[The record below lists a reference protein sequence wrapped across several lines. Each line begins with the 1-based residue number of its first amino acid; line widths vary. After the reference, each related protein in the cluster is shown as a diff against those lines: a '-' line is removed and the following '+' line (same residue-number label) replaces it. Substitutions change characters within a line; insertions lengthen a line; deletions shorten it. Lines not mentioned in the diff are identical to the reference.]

1 MFNTPEFKKMNRLSK
16 ISMILASG
24 LFASA
29 SLAQASEDVYS
40 NFPITLKTYDGS
52 SKTSESYGGQMARHM
67 LHNGLKKAASSGDLA
82 KMKMYFNGAESVPI
96 LDPKSSEK
104 FPVKQT
110 LVEQL
115 SKGKTLVKK
124 TYKGKVIGWPGNMT
138 GAEVIQFMMAKAA
151 SAPKGVDPN
160 TGYNYP
166 QLISKFAMG
175 AVFYNQACTNYL
187 GDTKLSADSKPNNAA
202 YKKGAKYTGKE
213 HVWDEAFGYWGA
225 AAHTLTLTS
234 KESYEVAKKKNLA
247 AADFNKDGIVDAG
260 TEMTYAHAYYASGF
274 DKGGKTNYLETVT
287 RAFFDGR
294 KVITG
299 ANGESLGWNQ
309 RKGSNGII
317 KQAAVICSTWE
328 KVIAEAVFKYA
339 GSVYGDLEKMKE
351 NATDTK
357 LFGKYVK
364 HWGELKGFALALEA
378 GKEDRSTVA
387 NKLTSLMGY
396 GPWLPNMS
404 QVVDVSADGNYV
416 KDEAS
421 SLESYQMHMLKI
433 QKLMVDEF
441 GIKARNNDM
450 LGSMTDLAAK
460 LGGSGYAEND

>member
-1 MFNTPEFKKMNRLSK
+1 MKRVLK
-16 ISMILASG
+16 ISIFA
-24 LFASA
+24 ASA
-29 SLAQASEDVYS
+29 ALLQATAVSAAENVYAD
-40 NFPITLKTYDGS
+40 FPITLKGYDGS
-52 SKTSESYGGQMARHM
+52 SKTSVSYGGQMARHM

-82 KMKMYFNGAESVPI
+82 KMEMYFNGAASVPI
-96 LDPKSSEK
+96 LDPKSSDK
-104 FPVKQT
+104 FPIKQKT
-110 LVEQL
+110 VEEL

-124 TYKGKVIGWPGNMT
+124 TYKGKVIGWPGSMT
-138 GAEVIQFMMAKAA
+138 GAEVIQFMMNKAA

-187 GDTKLSADSKPNNAA
+187 GEKKLSASSKPNNAP

-225 AAHTLTLTS
+225 AAHTLTLS
-234 KESYEVAKKKNLA
+234 PKESYEVAKKKNMA
-247 AADFNKDGIVDAG
+247 AADYNKDGVVDAG

-287 RAFFDGR
+287 KAFLDGR

-299 ANGESLGWNQ
+299 ANGDALDWNE
-309 RKGSNGII
+309 RDGGSGVIN
-317 KQAAVICSTWE
+317 QAAIICSTWE

-339 GSVYGDLEKMKE
+339 GSVYKDLAKMDSLMKSNGDTAK
-351 NATDTK
+351 D
-357 LFGKYVK
+357 FGKYVK
-364 HWGELKGFALALEA
+364 HWGELKGFAMALEA
-378 GKEDRSTVA
+378 GAQDRSAVA
-387 NKLTSLMGY
+387 TRLTSLMGY

-404 QVVDVSADGNYV
+404 HVVDISADGNYV
-416 KDEAS
+416 KDEAL
-421 SLESYQMHMLKI
+421 SLEAYQLHMLKV
-433 QKLMVDEF
+433 QKLMIDEF
-441 GIKARNNDM
+441 GVKARNNDM
-450 LGSMTDLAAK
+450 LGSMNDLAAK

>member
-1 MFNTPEFKKMNRLSK
+1 MNRMIK
-16 ISMILASG
+16 ISMLTASAFFIGASG
-24 LFASA
+24 ASA
-29 SLAQASEDVYS
+29 DGHSVYAD
-40 NFPITLKTYDGS
+40 FPITLKSYDGNAT
-52 SKTSESYGGQMARHM
+52 TSVSYGGQMARQM
-67 LHNGLKKAASSGDLA
+67 LHNGLKKAAASGDLS
-82 KMKMYFNGAESVPI
+82 KMEMYFNGAESVPI
-96 LDPKSSEK
+96 LDPKSSDK
-104 FPVKQT
+104 FPIKQT
-110 LVEQL
+110 KVEEL

-138 GAEVIQFMMAKAA
+138 GAEVIQFMMKKAA

-187 GDTKLSADSKPNNAA
+187 GDKKLSSASKPNSAP

-225 AAHTLTLTS
+225 AAHTLTLTP

-247 AADFNKDGIVDAG
+247 AADYNKDGVVDAG

-287 RAFFDGR
+287 QAFLDGR
-294 KVITG
+294 NVITS
-299 ANGESLGWNQ
+299 ANGENLGWNERQ
-309 RKGSNGII
+309 GSNGIM
-317 KQAAVICSTWE
+317 KHAEVICSNWE

-339 GSVYGDLEKMKE
+339 GSVYKDLEKMKD
-351 NATDTK
+351 NSNDAK
-357 LFGKYVK
+357 MFGKYVK

-378 GKEDRSTVA
+378 GKQDRSTVA
-387 NKLTSLMGY
+387 KRLTSLMGY
-396 GPWLPNMS
+396 GPWLPNLS
-404 QVVDVSADGNYV
+404 QVVDVSANGNYV

-421 SLESYQMHMLKI
+421 SLEGYQLHMLKI
-433 QKLMVDEF
+433 QNLMVDEF
-441 GIKARNNDM
+441 GVKARNNDM
-450 LGSMTDLAAK
+450 LGSMSDLAAK

>member
-138 GAEVIQFMMAKAA
+138 GAEVIQFMMTKAA

-287 RAFFDGR
+287 RAFLDGR

>member
-1 MFNTPEFKKMNRLSK
+1 
-16 ISMILASG
+16 
-24 LFASA
+24 
-29 SLAQASEDVYS
+29 
-40 NFPITLKTYDGS
+40 
-52 SKTSESYGGQMARHM
+52 
-67 LHNGLKKAASSGDLA
+67 
-82 KMKMYFNGAESVPI
+82 
-96 LDPKSSEK
+96 
-104 FPVKQT
+104 
-110 LVEQL
+110 
-115 SKGKTLVKK
+115 
-124 TYKGKVIGWPGNMT
+124 
-138 GAEVIQFMMAKAA
+138 
-151 SAPKGVDPN
+151 
-160 TGYNYP
+160 
-166 QLISKFAMG
+166 
-175 AVFYNQACTNYL
+175 
-187 GDTKLSADSKPNNAA
+187 
-202 YKKGAKYTGKE
+202 
-213 HVWDEAFGYWGA
+213 
-225 AAHTLTLTS
+225 
-234 KESYEVAKKKNLA
+234 
-247 AADFNKDGIVDAG
+247 
-260 TEMTYAHAYYASGF
+260 MTYAHAYYASGF

>member
-1 MFNTPEFKKMNRLSK
+1 MNQSIK
-16 ISMILASG
+16 ASMLTASF
-24 LFASA
+24 LFIGTSIASA
-29 SLAQASEDVYS
+29 ADNVYA
-40 NFPITLKTYDGS
+40 NFPITLKGYEGS
-52 SKTSESYGGQMARHM
+52 STTSESYGGQMARHM

-82 KMKMYFNGAESVPI
+82 KMEMYFNGAESVAI
-96 LDPKSSEK
+96 LDPKSSDK
-104 FPVKQT
+104 FPIKQT
-110 LVEQL
+110 KVEEL
-115 SKGKTLVKK
+115 SKGKTLIKK
-124 TYKGKVIGWPGNMT
+124 TYKGRVIGWPGNMT
-138 GAEVIQFMMAKAA
+138 GAEVIQFMMKKAA
-151 SAPKGVDPN
+151 AAPKGVDVT

-187 GDTKLSADSKPNNAA
+187 GDKKLSSASKPNNAP

-225 AAHTLTLTS
+225 AAHTLTLS
-234 KESYEVAKKKNLA
+234 PKQSYEVAKKKNLT
-247 AADFNKDGIVDAG
+247 AADYNKDGVVDAG

-287 RAFFDGR
+287 RAFLTGR
-294 KVITG
+294 ETITSAKG
-299 ANGESLGWNQ
+299 LKLGFNG
-309 RKGSNGII
+309 RNGIK
-317 KQAAVICSTWE
+317 KQAAIICSNWE

-339 GSVYGDLEKMKE
+339 GSVYKDLEKMKE
-351 NATDTK
+351 NTDDAK
-357 LFGKYVK
+357 MFGKYVK

-378 GKEDRSTVA
+378 GKADRSA
-387 NKLTSLMGY
+387 ISNKLTGLMGY

-416 KDEAS
+416 KDESS
-421 SLESYQMHMLKI
+421 SLQSYQLHMLKI

>member
-1 MFNTPEFKKMNRLSK
+1 MNQLTK
-16 ISMILASG
+16 VSMLTASFMYIG
-24 LFASA
+24 TIGASA
-29 SLAQASEDVYS
+29 ADNVYA
-40 NFPITLKTYDGS
+40 NFPITLKGYDGS
-52 SKTSESYGGQMARHM
+52 STTSESYGGQMARHI

-82 KMKMYFNGAESVPI
+82 KMEMYFNGAESVTI
-96 LDPKSSEK
+96 LDPKSSDK

-110 LVEQL
+110 KVEEL
-115 SKGKTLVKK
+115 SKGKTLIKK
-124 TYKGKVIGWPGNMT
+124 TYKGQVIGWPGNMS
-138 GAEVIQFMMAKAA
+138 GIEVIQFMMKKASA
-151 SAPKGVDPN
+151 APKGVDLI

-187 GDTKLSADSKPNNAA
+187 GDKKLSSASKPNDAP

-225 AAHTLTLTS
+225 AAHTLTLS
-234 KESYEVAKKKNLA
+234 PKESYEVAKKKNLA
-247 AADFNKDGIVDAG
+247 AADYNKDGVVDAG

-287 RAFFDGR
+287 RAFLTGR
-294 KVITG
+294 ETISS
-299 ANGESLGWNQ
+299 ANGQKLGWNG
-309 RKGSNGII
+309 RNGSKGII
-317 KQAAVICSTWE
+317 KQAAIICSNWE

-339 GSVYGDLEKMKE
+339 GSVYKDLENMKE
-351 NATDTK
+351 NTDDAK
-357 LFGKYVK
+357 MFGKYVK

-378 GKEDRSTVA
+378 GKNDRSALV
-387 NKLTSLMGY
+387 NKLTGLMGY

-404 QVVDVSADGNYV
+404 QVVDVSANGNYV
-416 KDEAS
+416 KDESS
-421 SLESYQMHMLKI
+421 SLKSYQMHMLKI

-450 LGSMTDLAAK
+450 LGSMADLAAK